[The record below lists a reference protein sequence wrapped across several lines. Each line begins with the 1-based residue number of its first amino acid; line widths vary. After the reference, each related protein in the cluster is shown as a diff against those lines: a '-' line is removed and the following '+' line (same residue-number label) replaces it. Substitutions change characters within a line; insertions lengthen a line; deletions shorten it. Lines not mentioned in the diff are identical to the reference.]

1 MANITKQAL
10 IQEIAKSTGFV
21 RNDIKTVIEQFLDL
35 LAEKLI
41 EGNTIEIR
49 GFGTFACK
57 PRKAR
62 PARNPRTGETVL
74 IEERMVPSF
83 KFSND
88 IKDKINSLEAIVEG
102 VNAKLESEGSDVMIA
117 VQSQESPTDTESKS
131 SLAVHIAEN
140 LMPRLSSRHLLY
152 SSGSGLENS
161 RGESLSYCF
170 FTKVPPLLLRSGS
183 ATRPCRASGPAPPG
197 RWLRASVFLRGSR
210 RRRTCDAP
218 GGTVL
223 RR

>member
-35 LAEKLI
+35 LGEKLI

-88 IKDKINSLEAIVEG
+88 IKDKINSLEALVEG
-102 VNAKLESEGSDVMIA
+102 VNAKLESEETQVSDA
-117 VQSQESPTDTESKS
+117 TS
-131 SLAVHIAEN
+131 S
-140 LMPRLSSRHLLY
+140 
-152 SSGSGLENS
+152 
-161 RGESLSYCF
+161 
-170 FTKVPPLLLRSGS
+170 S
-183 ATRPCRASGPAPPG
+183 AM
-197 RWLRASVFLRGSR
+197 
-210 RRRTCDAP
+210 
-218 GGTVL
+218 
-223 RR
+223 

>member
-88 IKDKINSLEAIVEG
+88 IKDKINSLEAVVEG

-117 VQSQESPTDTESKS
+117 VQSQETPTDTESK
-131 SLAVHIAEN
+131 
-140 LMPRLSSRHLLY
+140 
-152 SSGSGLENS
+152 
-161 RGESLSYCF
+161 
-170 FTKVPPLLLRSGS
+170 
-183 ATRPCRASGPAPPG
+183 
-197 RWLRASVFLRGSR
+197 
-210 RRRTCDAP
+210 
-218 GGTVL
+218 
-223 RR
+223 

>member
-35 LAEKLI
+35 LGEKLI

-62 PARNPRTGETVL
+62 PARYPRTGETVL
-74 IEERMVPSF
+74 IDERLVPTF

-88 IKDKINSLEAIVEG
+88 IKDKINSLEGILGEASVQPELETENEIVH
-102 VNAKLESEGSDVMIA
+102 VGSDDDSI
-117 VQSQESPTDTESKS
+117 
-131 SLAVHIAEN
+131 
-140 LMPRLSSRHLLY
+140 
-152 SSGSGLENS
+152 
-161 RGESLSYCF
+161 
-170 FTKVPPLLLRSGS
+170 
-183 ATRPCRASGPAPPG
+183 
-197 RWLRASVFLRGSR
+197 
-210 RRRTCDAP
+210 
-218 GGTVL
+218 
-223 RR
+223 

>member
-74 IEERMVPSF
+74 IEERLVPTF

-88 IKDKINSLEAIVEG
+88 IKDKINTLENIAAEAESLPEVATET
-102 VNAKLESEGSDVMIA
+102 AQDSEG
-117 VQSQESPTDTESKS
+117 
-131 SLAVHIAEN
+131 
-140 LMPRLSSRHLLY
+140 
-152 SSGSGLENS
+152 
-161 RGESLSYCF
+161 
-170 FTKVPPLLLRSGS
+170 
-183 ATRPCRASGPAPPG
+183 
-197 RWLRASVFLRGSR
+197 
-210 RRRTCDAP
+210 
-218 GGTVL
+218 
-223 RR
+223 

>member
-10 IQEIAKSTGFV
+10 IQEIPKSTGFV

-117 VQSQESPTDTESKS
+117 VQSQESPTDTESK
-131 SLAVHIAEN
+131 
-140 LMPRLSSRHLLY
+140 
-152 SSGSGLENS
+152 
-161 RGESLSYCF
+161 
-170 FTKVPPLLLRSGS
+170 
-183 ATRPCRASGPAPPG
+183 
-197 RWLRASVFLRGSR
+197 
-210 RRRTCDAP
+210 
-218 GGTVL
+218 
-223 RR
+223 